1 MMAAGMGAFGERLQR
16 EREMRGITLEQ
27 MSEATKITTR
37 CLRALE
43 EEEFDRLPG
52 GIFNKGF
59 VRAYARHLGI
69 DEDQAIADFVAA
81 SGGEKE
87 QPLPDPPVARSVVLG
102 QHAEGNVNWR
112 SLGVLGLVLAA
123 LAAVAWKVGP
133 AAWHGVYGELTARL
147 SSASAATEKAAE
159 AASPT
164 PKPAPVSKPNTP
176 APQGAPA
183 PQSTAPAPVPAAQT
197 AAEVHAAPP
206 QPPASQR
213 VEEAAAQPPPPAPA
227 AEKPAPPKP
236 EPVAVA
242 AKTPP
247 AAPPSPAVAPAPA
260 QSRPFVVHVRAT
272 QDAWVQIVADGKLVS
287 EGVLVPPAE
296 KRVPAAKEVVIKT
309 GNAAGVEVSFN
320 GQPLPSLGEENQMA
334 TVTFTAAGLRR

>member
-1 MMAAGMGAFGERLQR
+1 MMAAAMGAFGERLQR

-69 DEDQAIADFVAA
+69 DEDQAVTDFVTA

-87 QPLPDPPVARSVVLG
+87 QPLPDPPIARAVALG
-102 QHAEGNVNWR
+102 QRAENNLNWQA
-112 SLGVLGLVLAA
+112 LGILALLVLA
-123 LAAVAWKVGP
+123 LAAVAWKIGP
-133 AAWHGVYGELTARL
+133 AAWHGAYAKV
-147 SSASAATEKAAE
+147 SASISSPSAAAGPEKAAGP
-159 AASPT
+159 ASP
-164 PKPAPVSKPNTP
+164 SK
-176 APQGAPA
+176 
-183 PQSTAPAPVPAAQT
+183 
-197 AAEVHAAPP
+197 AAPP
-206 QPPASQR
+206 SEPPPQSAVAAPDQNKAEAHVAPAPPASQR
-213 VEEAAAQPPPPAPA
+213 VEETPAAPPPPAPV
-227 AEKPAPPKP
+227 AEKPATPKP

-242 AKTPP
+242 AKASPTPVS
-247 AAPPSPAVAPAPA
+247 PPVADAAPAP
-260 QSRPFVVHVRAT
+260 SRSFVVHVRAT